1 MNDIIKIVKS
11 LEESDLVIKYVSKRI
26 KNEEKEQKD

>member
-11 LEESDLVIKYVSKRI
+11 LEESGWLIKGVNEII
-26 KNEEKEQKD
+26 KNEIKEQKR